1 MKSGMRTGAT
11 ARGAA
16 GFTLLEM
23 LLVVAIL
30 ALLAALVG
38 SRLVGAFGGAQVKTT
53 KSQIESLS
61 SNIERMRLDIGRYP
75 TAEEGLR
82 VLIEKPQT
90 NAEKWAGPYLPKEVL
105 PKDGW
110 GNEFV
115 YQIDETWGFRIVS
128 YGADAKPGGEGE
140 NADLDNR
147 S

>member
-1 MKSGMRTGAT
+1 MAG
-11 ARGAA
+11 RGTA

-53 KSQIESLS
+53 NAQLSLLTS
-61 SNIERMRLDIGRYP
+61 SVDQFKLSVGRYP
-75 TAEEGLR
+75 TADEGLR
-82 VLIEKPQT
+82 VLLEKPQSDSD
-90 NAEKWAGPYLPKEVL
+90 KWTGPYLNKEAV

-110 GNEFV
+110 GHDFV
-115 YQIDETWGFRIVS
+115 YQLDEKWGYRILS
-128 YGADAKPGGEGE
+128 YGADGKPGGEGE

>member
-1 MKSGMRTGAT
+1 MRTRASV
-11 ARGAA
+11 RGSA

-53 KSQIESLS
+53 RSQIESLAT
-61 SNIERMRLDIGRYP
+61 NIERMYLDMGRYP
-75 TAEEGLR
+75 TEDEGLR
-82 VLIEKPQT
+82 VLIEKPAT
-90 NAEKWAGPYLPKEVL
+90 NGEKWAGPYLNKETL

-110 GNEFV
+110 GNAFV
-115 YQIDETWGFRIVS
+115 YQVDEKWKYRVIS
-128 YGADAKPGGEGE
+128 YGADGKPGGEGE

>member
-1 MKSGMRTGAT
+1 MNRRMAM
-11 ARGAA
+11 RGAG

-53 KSQIESLS
+53 NAQLSLLS
-61 SNIERMRLDIGRYP
+61 SSVDQFKLAMGRFP
-75 TAEEGLR
+75 TADEGLK
-82 VLIEKPQT
+82 VLLERPQT
-90 NAEKWAGPYLPKEVL
+90 DGEKWSGPYLNKESI

-110 GNEFV
+110 GNPFV
-115 YQIDETWGFRIVS
+115 YQIDEKWGYRIIS
-128 YGADAKPGGEGE
+128 YGADNKPGGEGE

>member
-1 MKSGMRTGAT
+1 MRTRT
-11 ARGAA
+11 VMRGAA

-53 KSQIESLS
+53 NAQLSLLTS
-61 SNIERMRLDIGRYP
+61 SVDQFKLSVGRYP
-75 TAEEGLR
+75 SVDEGFR
-82 VLIEKPQT
+82 VLLEKPQAD
-90 NAEKWAGPYLPKEVL
+90 AEKWTGPYLNKESI

-110 GNEFV
+110 GHEFV
-115 YQIDETWGFRIVS
+115 YQVDEKWGYRIIS
-128 YGADAKPGGEGE
+128 YGADGKLGGEGE